1 MLHLHLIEEKEKTP
15 NQNLIIFLNDC
26 FILLITD
33 NNYIIDKVTD
43 NQISIFYN
51 YNKKMI
57 DTG

>member
-15 NQNLIIFLNDC
+15 NQNLIISINDC